1 MKTVDL
7 GRAAANAE
15 VLRLKRMI
23 GRQVT
28 RAVLGVVA
36 VVFLIGALI
45 LLHVVGYVALAPYLT
60 PLEDSA
66 VLLALDLVIAII
78 CGVLAMRNSP
88 DSIEVEAKLL
98 RDQSI
103 MAMKESL
110 KFAALVG
117 PVGAAATR
125 LLGRKRGAGLTL
137 AALVASLL
145 AGKRN

>member
-15 VLRLKRMI
+15 VLRLKRMV
-23 GRQVT
+23 GRQVM
-28 RAVLGVVA
+28 RVVFGVVA
-36 VVFLIGALI
+36 VVFLIGTLI
-45 LLHVVGYVALAPYLT
+45 LLHVVGYLALGPYLT

-66 VLLALDLVIAII
+66 VLLGVDLLIAIL

-88 DSIEVEAKLL
+88 DAIEVEAKLL
-98 RDQSI
+98 RDQSV